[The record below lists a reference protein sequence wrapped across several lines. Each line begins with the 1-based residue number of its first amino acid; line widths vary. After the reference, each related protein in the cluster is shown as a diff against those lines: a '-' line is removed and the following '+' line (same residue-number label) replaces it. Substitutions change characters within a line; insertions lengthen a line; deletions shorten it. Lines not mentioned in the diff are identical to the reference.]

1 MPRIQLTSIRIPKF
15 MNKFA
20 FSNQDL
26 ETVQMLSSSMSVQQ
40 VADYF
45 GISKTT
51 YYEAAKRQPELL
63 ERYKRGKS
71 RRIAEYGEL
80 VHQHILNGDK
90 DMLKFYL
97 RTQAGWSE
105 KRNEQVISDL
115 PPVNIILSK

>member
-1 MPRIQLTSIRIPKF
+1 
-15 MNKFA
+15 MNKVV

-26 ETVQMLSSSMSVQQ
+26 ETVQRLSSSMSVQQ

-63 ERYKRGKS
+63 ERYKKGKS

-97 RTQAGWSE
+97 RTQADWSE
-105 KRNEQVISDL
+105 KKSEPIVTEL
-115 PPVNIILSK
+115 PPINITLSN